1 MLGYMPTES
10 QLRDGELR
18 ARIRQRIDDG
28 RLPVMLPRRIN
39 AGYGSGHTCRAC
51 DQPITRDEVEYEV
64 DDYRDG
70 SPLSFHL
77 GCHVIWQIECVQ
89 KTKQQRPDVPGAPAD
104 SAVGKPTLKPT
115 LKDDDSDGNTT
126 RWWNANRLALALR
139 SLRPRENDPARP
151 SGPAEPTTAP
161 G

>member
-70 SPLSFHL
+70 RPLSFHL
-77 GCHVIWQIECVQ
+77 GCHVIWQLECVQ
-89 KTKQQRPDVPGAPAD
+89 KTKQQRPEGPAAPAGNP
-104 SAVGKPTLKPT
+104 A
-115 LKDDDSDGNTT
+115 DDPPPQGDGSGNMT
-126 RWWNANRLALALR
+126 RWWDANRLVLALR
-139 SLRPRENDPARP
+139 FLNLIESDPPLP
-151 SGPAEPTTAP
+151 SEPAEPTTAP